1 MQYTWLGLIFGLIA
15 GLLVTVVMT
24 MMWPRD
30 KARFLRPLVTPI
42 VGVAV
47 ALLAI
52 YFIK

>member
-1 MQYTWLGLIFGLIA
+1 MQYTWLGLIFGLVA

-30 KARFLRPLVTPI
+30 KARFLRPLITPI